1 MKKWIGILAL
11 AGGLLLSGCAS
22 LLERSYSVVEP
33 YADRYWDASAED
45 TLRAESYQD
54 LVNSLL
60 LLVEERSEEGVIRY
74 YTEGNAYS
82 LALQATWEV
91 REDTMLGS
99 YLLEDLSFRYE
110 TGEEGVCTLT
120 YELIYREDAEDVDS
134 LMVLSDSQ
142 SLVDLLRLA
151 IREGHDRLTARFA
164 YDMPREDVEAAV
176 AAMWREVCLGSAEE
190 PLPPETAAG
199 EETDLAQPPESGA
212 PTGGEI
218 PPEESGTPEES
229 PQETSPG
236 EAPAP
241 EEPAAAARPELSQE
255 GSPQE
260 TSAQE
265 ETVPEGTGDGP
276 GGETQPVSGEAP
288 GAEEETPPVPEI
300 PPCPWELRYYPDQD
314 AAELVEVLLLP

>member
-176 AAMWREVCLGSAEE
+176 AAMWREVCLGAE
-190 PLPPETAAG
+190 T
-199 EETDLAQPPESGA
+199 
-212 PTGGEI
+212 
-218 PPEESGTPEES
+218 
-229 PQETSPG
+229 
-236 EAPAP
+236 EAPAAEP
-241 EEPAAAARPELSQE
+241 DPAVPALGEGQEPAPQGDASGEGPASRDQE
-255 GSPQE
+255 AVEPASGGEAVPAE
-260 TSAQE
+260 AVE
-265 ETVPEGTGDGP
+265 AGETV
-276 GGETQPVSGEAP
+276 EA
-288 GAEEETPPVPEI
+288 GAEEEL
-300 PPCPWELRYYPDQD
+300 PPCPWEIRYYPDRE
-314 AAELVEVLLLP
+314 AAELVEVLLQP

>member
-110 TGEEGVCTLT
+110 TGEEGVCMLT

-199 EETDLAQPPESGA
+199 EETDPTQPPEEGDA
-212 PTGGEI
+212 
-218 PPEESGTPEES
+218 PEES
-229 PQETSPG
+229 PQEASPG
-236 EAPAP
+236 EVPAP
-241 EEPAAAARPELSQE
+241 EEPAAEAPPELVQE
-255 GSPQE
+255 A
-260 TSAQE
+260 SAQE
-265 ETVPEGTGDGP
+265 ETVPEGTGEGP

>member
-60 LLVEERSEEGVIRY
+60 LLVEEHSEEGVIRY

-120 YELIYREDAEDVDS
+120 YELIYREDAEWAVYRAR
-134 LMVLSDSQ
+134 
-142 SLVDLLRLA
+142 LLRSVFFPKVDGAYQDISASYVAGA
-151 IREGHDRLTARFA
+151 IREVTEPSGRVSTWFCSRPSCSWRRCSSDR
-164 YDMPREDVEAAV
+164 AV
-176 AAMWREVCLGSAEE
+176 RWR
-190 PLPPETAAG
+190 
-199 EETDLAQPPESGA
+199 
-212 PTGGEI
+212 
-218 PPEESGTPEES
+218 
-229 PQETSPG
+229 
-236 EAPAP
+236 
-241 EEPAAAARPELSQE
+241 
-255 GSPQE
+255 
-260 TSAQE
+260 
-265 ETVPEGTGDGP
+265 
-276 GGETQPVSGEAP
+276 
-288 GAEEETPPVPEI
+288 
-300 PPCPWELRYYPDQD
+300 
-314 AAELVEVLLLP
+314 

>member
-1 MKKWIGILAL
+1 MTP
-11 AGGLLLSGCAS
+11 S
-22 LLERSYSVVEP
+22 
-33 YADRYWDASAED
+33 
-45 TLRAESYQD
+45 
-54 LVNSLL
+54 SLL
-60 LLVEERSEEGVIRY
+60 LLVAERSEEGVIRY

-199 EETDLAQPPESGA
+199 EETDPTQPPEEGDA
-212 PTGGEI
+212 
-218 PPEESGTPEES
+218 PEES
-229 PQETSPG
+229 PQEASPG
-236 EAPAP
+236 EVPAP
-241 EEPAAAARPELSQE
+241 EEPAAEAPPELVQE
-255 GSPQE
+255 A
-260 TSAQE
+260 SAQE
-265 ETVPEGTGDGP
+265 ETVPEGTGEGP

>member
-199 EETDLAQPPESGA
+199 EETDPTQPPEEGGA
-212 PTGGEI
+212 
-218 PPEESGTPEES
+218 PEES
-229 PQETSPG
+229 PQKASPG
-236 EAPAP
+236 EVPAP
-241 EEPAAAARPELSQE
+241 EEPAAEAPSELVQE
-255 GSPQE
+255 A
-260 TSAQE
+260 SAQE
-265 ETVPEGTGDGP
+265 ETVPEGTGEGP